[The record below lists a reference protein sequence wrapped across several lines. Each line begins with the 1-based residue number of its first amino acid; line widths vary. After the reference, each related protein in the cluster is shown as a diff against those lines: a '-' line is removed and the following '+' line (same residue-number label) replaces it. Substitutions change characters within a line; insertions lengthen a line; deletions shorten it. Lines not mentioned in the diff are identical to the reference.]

1 VIRSHLLATL
11 VFLAA
16 CSTPNVNL
24 PQANTRAEVMAYVDR
39 AAALVSA
46 NGDAACESFRSRE
59 WASADWYIFMF
70 DANGKTVC
78 HPARPEL
85 LGRMASELTDPNGKR
100 FGDEFM
106 RVASAGG
113 GWVEY
118 VWPSGQSS
126 TPETKSA
133 YVKQVAASDGR
144 TYVVG
149 SGGYGLK

>member
-1 VIRSHLLATL
+1 MIRSHLLATL
-11 VFLAA
+11 VLLAA
-16 CSTPNVNL
+16 CSAPSANL
-24 PQANTRAEVMAYVDR
+24 PQANTRAEVTAYVDR

-46 NGDAACESFRSRE
+46 NGDAACQTLRSRE
-59 WASADWYIFMF
+59 WASGDWYIFVF

-85 LGRMASELTDPNGKR
+85 VGRMASELTDPNGKR

-106 RVASAGG
+106 RVAGAGG

-118 VWPSGQSS
+118 AWPSSASS
-126 TPETKSA
+126 APETKSA
-133 YVKQVAASDGR
+133 YVKQVAAADGR

-149 SGGYGLK
+149 SGGYGLE